1 MQYAKRVVNNQM
13 YGGTQTLPVRV
24 DTGGVM
30 PPILASSL
38 LAAPATLSQFLDP
51 NSPIKPYI
59 DSILQSLYP
68 GRILFN
74 ICFGVTYNLHGVLL
88 CNHSI

>member
-1 MQYAKRVVNNQM
+1 MPVQYAKKVIHNRV

-38 LAAPATLSQFLDP
+38 PLRQQPSQILLQMKEL
-51 NSPIKPYI
+51 SPI
-59 DSILQSLYP
+59 
-68 GRILFN
+68 
-74 ICFGVTYNLHGVLL
+74 
-88 CNHSI
+88 